1 MRRLVSGSGHQSAQ
15 MCAEESEKDREEDGG
30 GSSASFIYLTA
41 ALTIQPQNFL
51 YFSPSPL
58 KLILLNPTRFFIS
71 IFIFIFFLRK
81 NPNTYFNACFIS
93 VLRQQ
98 RLKLHPPEKKINK
111 NEKKKKQKTPQL
123 INNRAEGKTDA
134 NKKPKTEVCA
144 VVCGAP
150 PVPSGGQHGCTA
162 PVFLRGQ
169 RRGRG
174 AIPAPLPGSGAPRRQ
189 EKKKGIKK

>member
-15 MCAEESEKDREEDGG
+15 MCAEESEKEREEDGG

-71 IFIFIFFLRK
+71 IFIFIFYFLRK
-81 NPNTYFNACFIS
+81 NPNTYFNACCIS
-93 VLRQQ
+93 VLRQK

-111 NEKKKKQKTPQL
+111 NEK
-123 INNRAEGKTDA
+123 
-134 NKKPKTEVCA
+134 NKKNKNSA
-144 VVCGAP
+144 VN
-150 PVPSGGQHGCTA
+150 
-162 PVFLRGQ
+162 
-169 RRGRG
+169 
-174 AIPAPLPGSGAPRRQ
+174 
-189 EKKKGIKK
+189 K